1 MLSLHSVM
9 NMIIY
14 GNHRKQVLKLSI
26 YCTVG
31 IPDEFKSLL
40 FGGDVVVCEVT
51 DCQMFTK

>member
-14 GNHRKQVLKLSI
+14 GNHGKQVLKLSI
-26 YCTVG
+26 YCTMR

-40 FGGDVVVCEVT
+40 FGEDVVAREVT
-51 DCQMFTK
+51 DCQMFME